1 MAIIM
6 QEQEPQQQS
15 LSEKAI
21 DGNGNTENTINAA
34 IGSQN
39 TRLESQKTGSSSD
52 SYDDV
57 GDGRHGTYSPCQDH
71 SKYPL

>member
-1 MAIIM
+1 MDR
-6 QEQEPQQQS
+6 
-15 LSEKAI
+15 KAK
-21 DGNGNTENTINAA
+21 DGNGNTQNTTNAA
-34 IGSQN
+34 TGSQN

-57 GDGRHGTYSPCQDH
+57 GDGRHDTYSLCHDH

>member
-15 LSEKAI
+15 LTEKAI
-21 DGNGNTENTINAA
+21 DGTGNTVNTINAA
-34 IGSQN
+34 TGSQK
-39 TRLESQKTGSSSD
+39 TRLESQKTCSSSD
-52 SYDDV
+52 SYVAV
-57 GDGRHGTYSPCQDH
+57 GDGRHDTYSLCHDH